1 MTSCYLLD
9 GRVIAS
15 LSPKKC
21 LDAIIIISKVDAA
34 TSTLYHHRQR
44 LATNR
49 MPSTIVVSADQ
60 PRKDR
65 DVPLLRAG
73 ARKNTKHR
81 RPEQSVVDTRD
92 QPLLLANDD
101 SHNNA
106 AVERQQERL
115 EHERQLHEAYQESLR
130 PSNVRLL
137 RKTRVL
143 SHNSNLHNPRQ
154 VNPYTADYEYAD
166 STITEENMI
175 PNMFQVFRSVAER
188 REHESGATTTAD
200 GAAAVSAAT
209 IGIVLVAL
217 LLLSRRV
224 HFSSRYCR
232 CNNCDHQRRS
242 VADFLAPNDECE
254 SSSTPAAGVQAACHN
269 MY

>member
-1 MTSCYLLD
+1 M
-9 GRVIAS
+9 
-15 LSPKKC
+15 
-21 LDAIIIISKVDAA
+21 
-34 TSTLYHHRQR
+34 
-44 LATNR
+44 
-49 MPSTIVVSADQ
+49 
-60 PRKDR
+60 
-65 DVPLLRAG
+65 LRAG
-73 ARKNTKHR
+73 ARKDNKHL

-106 AVERQQERL
+106 AVERQQKRL

-166 STITEENMI
+166 STITEENI
-175 PNMFQVFRSVAER
+175 RPNTFQVFRSVAER
-188 REHESGATTTAD
+188 REYESGTATTAG
-200 GAAAVSAAT
+200 GAAALSAAT
-209 IGIVLVAL
+209 IGIVVVALL

-232 CNNCDHQRRS
+232 CNNCDHQRSS
-242 VADFLAPNDECE
+242 VADLLAPNDGCE
-254 SSSTPAAGVQAACHN
+254 SSSTPTGGVEAARHTGN
-269 MY
+269 MRWIDKLRLYIFLLWARFSFEWGTFGEHR